1 MEEHEVEEEENGRA
15 VDGHLGR
22 APALILNLL
31 ERDLVAGTMDARGE
45 LEHEHTNDSEREMNT
60 VVFCVVHLTELTG
73 RPSHDPQI

>member
-22 APALILNLL
+22 APTLILNLL
-31 ERDLVAGTMDARGE
+31 ERDLVAGTMDACGE

-60 VVFCVVHLTELTG
+60 VVFASCT
-73 RPSHDPQI
+73 